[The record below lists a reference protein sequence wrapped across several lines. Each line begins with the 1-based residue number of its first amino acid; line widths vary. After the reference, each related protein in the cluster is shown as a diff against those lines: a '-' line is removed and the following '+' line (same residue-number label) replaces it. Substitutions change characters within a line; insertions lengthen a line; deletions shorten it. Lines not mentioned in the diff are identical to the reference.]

1 MKLNWIFLVLSG
13 LVVSLPAVVNA
24 DISYTG
30 STINENFDS
39 LGSTTVNGVFSS
51 TIGVQ
56 ANVPGSTGF
65 AGTKIAGTGTTSTNL
80 IANDGSAN
88 NASGSIYSFGAT
100 SASDRALGAIASGS
114 NTMAFGFRLVN
125 NSANVLQDITVS
137 FTQENW
143 RSSTSSVNTPS
154 VNTIAASWSTS
165 ASPAD
170 FLSTP
175 SGFTAVSSLDLVGPA
190 PVATNGALDGNLAA
204 NQTARSF
211 TFAGINLAVGSSLY
225 LRWQDFNDVG
235 NDAGLAIDN
244 MTISATA
251 VPEPTSAGL
260 LALAGVTGMAFRRRR
275 S

>member
-1 MKLNWIFLVLSG
+1 MKLNWIILLFGG
-13 LVVSLPAVVNA
+13 LLIASPAVATA

-30 STINENFDS
+30 STINESFDS

-51 TIGVQ
+51 TIGAQ
-56 ANVPGSTGF
+56 SNVPGTTGF
-65 AGTKIAGTGTTSTNL
+65 VGTKIAGNGTGATNFV
-80 IANDGSAN
+80 ASDGSGTN
-88 NASGSIYSFGAT
+88 PSGSLYSFGASG
-100 SASDRALGAIASGS
+100 SADRALGAIASGS

-125 NSANVLQDITVS
+125 NSTNTLEDITIS

-143 RSSTSSVNTPS
+143 RSSTGAQ
-154 VNTIAASWSTS
+154 NTIAASWSTS

-170 FLSTP
+170 FLSAA
-175 SGFTAVSSLDLVGPA
+175 SGFTNVSGLDLVGPA
-190 PVATNGALDGNLAA
+190 PVTTNGPLDGNLAA
-204 NQTARSF
+204 NQVARSF

-225 LRWQDFNDVG
+225 LRWRDTNDTG

-260 LALAGVTGMAFRRRR
+260 LALTGVAGLAFRRRR

>member
-1 MKLNWIFLVLSG
+1 MKLDWIVLLLGGFLLTA
-13 LVVSLPAVVNA
+13 PAVVTA

-39 LGSTTVNGVFSS
+39 LGSTTVSSVFSS

-56 ANVPGSTGF
+56 ANVPGTTGF
-65 AGTKIAGTGTTSTNL
+65 EGTKIAG
-80 IANDGSAN
+80 DGSSATGLV
-88 NASGSIYSFGAT
+88 ASNGSGNSGAIYTFGAT
-100 SASDRALGAIASGS
+100 GNSDRALGAIASGS
-114 NTMAFGFRLVN
+114 NAMAFGFRLVN
-125 NSANVLQDITVS
+125 NSASILQDITVS

-143 RSSTSSVNTPS
+143 RSSTSSVNTI
-154 VNTIAASWSTS
+154 VASWSTS
-165 ASPAD
+165 ASASD
-170 FLSTP
+170 FLSTA

-190 PVATNGALDGNLAA
+190 PVVTNGALDGNSAA
-204 NQTARSF
+204 NQAARSF

-260 LALAGVTGMAFRRRR
+260 FALAGVAGMAFRRRR

>member
-1 MKLNWIFLVLSG
+1 MKLNWIFLFLSG
-13 LVVSLPAVVNA
+13 LIVSLPAVVNA
-24 DISYTG
+24 DISYPG

-39 LGSTTVNGVFSS
+39 LGSANVNGLFSA

-56 ANVPGSTGF
+56 SNLPGSTGF
-65 AGTKIAGTGTTSTNL
+65 AGTKIAGTGTSA
-80 IANDGSAN
+80 ANFVASDGTAN
-88 NASGSIYSFGAT
+88 SGAIYTFGAGGD
-100 SASDRALGAIASGS
+100 SDRALGAIASGT
-114 NTMAFGFRLVN
+114 NAMAFGFRLVN

-143 RSSTSSVNTPS
+143 RSSTSV

-165 ASPAD
+165 ASPTD
-170 FLSTP
+170 FLSAA
-175 SGFTAVSSLDLVGPA
+175 SGFTNVSSLDLVGPT
-190 PVATNGALDGNLAA
+190 PVANNGALNGNLAA
-204 NQTARSF
+204 NQAARSF

-225 LRWQDFNDVG
+225 LRWQDVNDVG

-260 LALAGVTGMAFRRRR
+260 LALTGVAGLAFRRRR